1 MLGEVL
7 GDERYK
13 LVEGDKIFAGDV
25 VGHQHFLYFLFGGL
39 VPEPLHGL
47 LPFLD
52 GGEATSREM
61 VPLPSVSN

>member
-7 GDERYK
+7 SDERYK

-25 VGHQHFLYFLFGGL
+25 VGDQHFLYFLFGGL
-39 VPEPLHGL
+39 VAKPLHGL

-52 GGEATSREM
+52 GGGVTSREM